1 MDFSDSPA
9 EAAFRAE
16 ARAWIETNAP
26 RELLPKLRASTFGKS
41 AFAPDELLVAS
52 KAWQDKKFEGGWAC
66 LHWPTEY
73 GGRGASPI
81 ERVIWSQEEGI
92 YAKLSEAFIIG
103 QGMCAPTLMAYA
115 TEEQKRALI
124 PDIASGRKVWSQ
136 LFSEPAAGSDLAGLL
151 TRAERMGD
159 DWIINGQKIWSSG
172 AHHSEYAI
180 LLTRSDFDAPKHQGL
195 TMFFLDLHSPGVEI
209 RPIKQISGESH
220 FNEVFF
226 SDVRIPDT
234 QRLGAADDGWRVAL
248 TTLMNERLAIGGSM
262 PTGFGDLL
270 DFVLELETETGPAI
284 EDRALRDKLADW
296 HVRDS
301 GLRFSAYRMYS
312 ALSRGE
318 MPGPEASLGKLV
330 AGTTMQE
337 IAHCALDLQGRSGAL
352 SDPARSA
359 AEAKFQAMWLRSAG
373 TRIEGGTDEILRN
386 IIAERVLDLPGD
398 VRVDRGIPFHQ
409 IPTGRMGE
417 PGRTR

>member
-1 MDFSDSPA
+1 VDFSDTPK

-16 ARAWIETNAP
+16 ARAWIDANAP
-26 RELLPKLRASTFGKS
+26 VEHLSKLRASTFGKS
-41 AFAPDELLVAS
+41 AFEPDELLAAS
-52 KAWQDKKFEGGWAC
+52 KAWQLKKFEGGWAC
-66 LHWPTEY
+66 LHWPVEY
-73 GGRGASPI
+73 GGRGASSI

-92 YAKLSEAFIIG
+92 YAKLSESFIIG

-115 TEEQKRALI
+115 TEEQKRALV
-124 PDIASGRKVWSQ
+124 PDIASGRVVWSQ

-151 TRAERMGD
+151 TRAKRDDD
-159 DWIINGQKIWSSG
+159 DWVIDGQKIWSSG
-172 AHHSEYAI
+172 AHQSDYAI
-180 LLTRSDFDAPKHQGL
+180 LLTRSDFEAPKHQGL

-226 SDVRIPDT
+226 AKVRIPDT
-234 QRLGAADDGWRVAL
+234 QRLGGAGDGWRVAL
-248 TTLMNERLAIGGSM
+248 TTLMNERLAIGGAM
-262 PTGFGDLL
+262 PTGFEDLL
-270 DFVLELETETGPAI
+270 DFVLELKTDTGPAI
-284 EDRALRDKLADW
+284 ENPALRDKLADW
-296 HVRDS
+296 HVRNN

-318 MPGPEASLGKLV
+318 MPGPEASMGKLV

-337 IAHCALDLQGRSGAL
+337 IAHCALDLQGRSGAV

-359 AEAKFQAMWLRSAG
+359 AEAKFQAMWLRSPG

-398 VRVDRGIPFHQ
+398 VRVDRNIPFHQ
-409 IPTGRMGE
+409 IPTGRS
-417 PGRTR
+417 GRNP